1 MEFPDYSILLVDDEA
16 PVLSSLRRLMRPLKC
31 NLHTAESA
39 ASAIDILEQHPVDLV
54 ISDMRM
60 PDVSGDQLLADI
72 AQRWPDTE
80 RVVMTGYS
88 DTQSAIDAINKGKV
102 SRFLTK
108 PWDDSEVIKVVQK
121 SFELAELRRQNARLE
136 RQNEEKQQRL
146 EQLNATLEKQVEQR
160 TRQLQESNRK
170 LTSSYRAIVRM
181 FSAMIAR
188 RLGQNAEE
196 GIRLNRLF
204 AAVVK
209 QTDLDEKQLKQLYYA
224 WQLRNLGKL
233 SFDDEL
239 LKPAYIEIPPEKQR
253 RYQQHPM
260 LAHASMVLVRP
271 LYGAGEI
278 IRQHK
283 EYLDGSGYPKGLK
296 GEQIAYA
303 AQVLCV
309 VNDFVELVNGR
320 YQEQPLS
327 TEDALEYLQGY
338 ASERYNPEV
347 VAILG
352 QVLKQLGK
360 EGETLHDRV
369 IRSSDMEIGMTLS
382 RDMLTGEGV
391 LLLSAGF
398 VLDEIA
404 IQRIREMEINLS
416 EILEIFVEQQA

>member
-39 ASAIDILEQHPVDLV
+39 ASALEILEQHPVDLV

-60 PDVSGDQLLADI
+60 PEVSGDQLLAEV

-88 DTQSAIDAINKGKV
+88 DTQSAIDAINKGRI
-102 SRFLTK
+102 SRFMTK
-108 PWDDSEVIKVVQK
+108 PWDDSEVLKVVQK
-121 SFELAELRRQNARLE
+121 SFELAELRRKNKLLE
-136 RQNEEKQQRL
+136 RQNEEKQKRL
-146 EQLNATLEKQVEQR
+146 EQLNATLEKKVEQR

-170 LTSSYRAIVRM
+170 LVSSYRAIVRM

-188 RLGQNAEE
+188 RMGQKAEE
-196 GIRLNRLF
+196 GIKLNKLF
-204 AAVVK
+204 VAVAK
-209 QTDLDEKQLKQLYYA
+209 QAKLDEQQLKQLYYA

-239 LKPAYIEIPPEKQR
+239 LKPAYIEMAPEQQR
-253 RYQQHPM
+253 RYQQHPL

-271 LYGAGEI
+271 LYAAGEI

-296 GEQIAYA
+296 QDQIAYS
-303 AQVLCV
+303 AQILCV

-320 YQEQPLS
+320 YQEHALS
-327 TEDALEYLQGY
+327 TEDALNYLQSY
-338 ASERYNPEV
+338 ARERYNPEV
-347 VAILG
+347 VAM
-352 QVLKQLGK
+352 LGK
-360 EGETLHDRV
+360 ALSQLSKEGDALQDRV
-369 IRSSDMEIGMTLS
+369 IRSSDMEVGMKLS
-382 RDMLTGEGV
+382 RDMLTDEGV

-398 VLDEIA
+398 ILDEIS

-416 EILEIFVEQQA
+416 EILEIFVEH

>member
-39 ASAIDILEQHPVDLV
+39 SSALEILEQHPVDLV

-60 PDVSGDQLLADI
+60 PEVSGDQLLAEV

-88 DTQSAIDAINKGKV
+88 DTQSAIDAINKGRI
-102 SRFLTK
+102 SRFMTK
-108 PWDDSEVIKVVQK
+108 PWDDSEVLKVVQK
-121 SFELAELRRQNARLE
+121 SFELAELRRKNKLLE
-136 RQNEEKQQRL
+136 RQNEEKQKRL
-146 EQLNATLEKQVEQR
+146 EQLNATLEKKVEQR

-170 LTSSYRAIVRM
+170 LVSSYRAIVRM

-188 RLGQNAEE
+188 RMGQKAEE
-196 GIRLNRLF
+196 GIKLNKLF
-204 AAVVK
+204 VAVAK
-209 QTDLDEKQLKQLYYA
+209 QAKLDEQQLKQLYYA

-239 LKPAYIEIPPEKQR
+239 LKPAYIEMAPEQQR
-253 RYQQHPM
+253 SYQQHPL

-271 LYGAGEI
+271 LYAAGEI

-296 GEQIAYA
+296 QDQIAYS

-320 YQEQPLS
+320 YQEHALS
-327 TEDALEYLQGY
+327 TEDALNYLQSY

-347 VAILG
+347 VAM
-352 QVLKQLGK
+352 LGK
-360 EGETLHDRV
+360 ALSQLSKEGDALQDRV
-369 IRSSDMEIGMTLS
+369 IRSSDMEIGMKLS
-382 RDMLTGEGV
+382 RDMLTDEGV

-398 VLDEIA
+398 ILDEIS

-416 EILEIFVEQQA
+416 EILEIFVEH

>member
-39 ASAIDILEQHPVDLV
+39 ASALEILEQHPVDLV

-60 PDVSGDQLLADI
+60 PEVSGDQLLAEV

-88 DTQSAIDAINKGKV
+88 DTQSAIDAINKGRI
-102 SRFLTK
+102 SRFMTK
-108 PWDDSEVIKVVQK
+108 PWDDSEVLKVVQK
-121 SFELAELRRQNARLE
+121 SFELAELRRKNELLE
-136 RQNEEKQQRL
+136 HQNEEKQKRL
-146 EQLNATLEKQVEQR
+146 EQLNATLEKKVEQR

-170 LTSSYRAIVRM
+170 LVSSYRAIVRM

-188 RLGQNAEE
+188 RMGQKAEE
-196 GIRLNRLF
+196 GIKLNKLF
-204 AAVVK
+204 VAVAK
-209 QTDLDEKQLKQLYYA
+209 QAKLDEQQLKQLYYA

-239 LKPAYIEIPPEKQR
+239 LKPAYIEMAPEQQR
-253 RYQQHPM
+253 RYQQHPL

-271 LYGAGEI
+271 LYAAGEI

-283 EYLDGSGYPKGLK
+283 EYLDGSGYPKGL
-296 GEQIAYA
+296 EQDQIAYS
-303 AQVLCV
+303 AQILCV

-320 YQEQPLS
+320 YQEHALS
-327 TEDALEYLQGY
+327 TEDALNYLQSY
-338 ASERYNPEV
+338 ASERYNPAV
-347 VAILG
+347 VAM
-352 QVLKQLGK
+352 LGK
-360 EGETLHDRV
+360 ALSQLSKEGDALQDRV
-369 IRSSDMEIGMTLS
+369 IRSSDMEVGMKLS
-382 RDMLTGEGV
+382 RDMLTDEGV

-398 VLDEIA
+398 ILDEIS

-416 EILEIFVEQQA
+416 EILEIFVEH

>member
-16 PVLSSLRRLMRPLKC
+16 PVLSSLRRLLRPLKC

-39 ASAIDILEQHPVDLV
+39 ASALEILAQHPVDLI

-60 PDVSGDQLLADI
+60 PDVSGDQLLAEV
-72 AQRWPDTE
+72 AQRWPETE

-88 DTQSAIDAINKGKV
+88 DTQSAIDAINKGRI
-102 SRFLTK
+102 SRFMTK
-108 PWDDSEVIKVVQK
+108 PWDDSEVLKVVQK
-121 SFELAELRRQNARLE
+121 SFELAELRRKNRLLEEQN
-136 RQNEEKQQRL
+136 QDKQKRL

-160 TRQLQESNRK
+160 TRQLQESNAK
-170 LTSSYRAIVRM
+170 LISSYRSIVRM

-188 RLGQNAEE
+188 RMGQKAEQ
-196 GIRLNRLF
+196 GIKLNKLF
-204 AAVVK
+204 VAVAK
-209 QTDLDEKQLKQLYYA
+209 QAEFDEQQLKQLYYA

-233 SFDDEL
+233 SFDDNL
-239 LKPAYIEIPPEKQR
+239 LKPAYIEMTPEQQR
-253 RYQQHPM
+253 RYQQHPL

-271 LYGAGEI
+271 LYAAGEI

-296 GEQIAYA
+296 GDEIALS

-320 YQEQPLS
+320 YQAQALS
-327 TEDALEYLQGY
+327 TEDAFNYLQGY
-338 ASERYNPEV
+338 ASERYNPDV
-347 VAILG
+347 VAM
-352 QVLKQLGK
+352 LGK
-360 EGETLHDRV
+360 VLPQLSKEGDVLYDRV
-369 IRSSDMEIGMTLS
+369 IRSSDMTVGMKLS

-398 VLDEIA
+398 ILDEIT
-404 IQRIREMEINLS
+404 IHRIREMEINLS
-416 EILEIFVEQQA
+416 EILEIFVEQ